1 MPALGAGGGCRAGR
15 WLCHSWRYSLC
26 RGCSAAADGGECSVG
41 PALRFR
47 ELQGREVCVPV
58 AGVLWAPG
66 PGEGTCPLV
75 WDAETLPADQRCAVF
90 GCWEPGVTVRSY
102 GSSLESS
109 AAANLFIQLVLPSGV
124 IPGACRCCC
133 GCAALVWCL
142 CGHTRTAGLIRC
154 FSAL

>member
-1 MPALGAGGGCRAGR
+1 MRGGAVAL
-15 WLCHSWRYSLC
+15 
-26 RGCSAAADGGECSVG
+26 ADGSVT
-41 PALRFR
+41 
-47 ELQGREVCVPV
+47 
-58 AGVLWAPG
+58 AGVTRSAVAAPLPLPGENRAWDLLFVSESCKGERSVCQWLVYCG
-66 PGEGTCPLV
+66 PLVLGEGTRPLV

-109 AAANLFIQLVLPSGV
+109 AAANLFIQLVIRSGV

-142 CGHTRTAGLIRC
+142 CGHTRTAGLVRC